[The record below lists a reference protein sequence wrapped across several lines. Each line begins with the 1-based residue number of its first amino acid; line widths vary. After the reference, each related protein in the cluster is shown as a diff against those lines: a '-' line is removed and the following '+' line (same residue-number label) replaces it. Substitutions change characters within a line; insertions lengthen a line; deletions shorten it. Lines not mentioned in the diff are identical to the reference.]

1 MSADRY
7 PLLQRPDAPPLVLA
21 SRSPARARLLRAAG
35 LDFTQAQALVDE
47 VAVREAMQA
56 EGVPVEDAALGLAE
70 LKAAAVARTAPGAA
84 IVLAA
89 DQMLEVEGVWL
100 EKPADLAA
108 ARRQLAALRGRRHLL
123 VSGAVAYRGGQRV
136 WHHVDT
142 ARLWLRDCSEAM
154 LDAYLAAAGPAILD
168 CVGAYQLEGLGLQLM
183 ARVEG
188 DLFTIQGLPLL
199 PVLQFLRDQGVLAA

>member
-1 MSADRY
+1 MSDA
-7 PLLQRPDAPPLVLA
+7 PSLLQLPDAPSLVLA
-21 SRSPARARLLRAAG
+21 SRSPSRARLLRAAG
-35 LDFTQAQALVDE
+35 LAFAQTQALIDE
-47 VAVREAMQA
+47 AAVREAMLA

-70 LKAAAVARTAPGAA
+70 LKAAAVARALQGDV

-89 DQMLEVEGVWL
+89 DQMLEVEGEWL

-108 ARRQLAALRGRRHLL
+108 ARRQLERLRGRRHLL
-123 VSGAVAYRGGQRV
+123 VSGAVAYRGGTRV
-136 WHHVDT
+136 WHHADT

-199 PVLQFLRDQGVLAA
+199 AVLQFLRDQGVLAA